1 MRKFAVTSFAVCYAL
16 FLVFV
21 SAERTAEWAVK
32 EADSLVQFHHVD
44 HGSKNVG
51 KGGKSDSHL
60 QQTRLIETGFVVE
73 LPREAAASPIPTQ
86 RLVHC
91 PTFGLYLSR
100 STRLI
105 PSRAP
110 PALS

>member
-21 SAERTAEWAVK
+21 SAERTGEWAVK
-32 EADSLVQFHHVD
+32 EADSFTQFHHVD
-44 HGSKNVG
+44 HSSKNVG
-51 KGGKSDSHL
+51 KGGRGDSHL
-60 QQTRLIETGFVVE
+60 LQTRLVETGFVVE

-91 PTFGLYLSR
+91 PTFDFYIST

-105 PSRAP
+105 SSRAP
-110 PALS
+110 PVLS

>member
-16 FLVFV
+16 FLVCA
-21 SAERTAEWAVK
+21 SAERTGEWAVK
-32 EADSLVQFHHVD
+32 EADSFTQFHHVD
-44 HGSKNVG
+44 HSSKNVG
-51 KGGKSDSHL
+51 KGGKNDSHL

-91 PTFGLYLSR
+91 PTFNVYIST

-105 PSRAP
+105 PTRAP
-110 PALS
+110 PVLS